1 MSEAS
6 RGNRHL
12 KRERQ
17 RVHLTQEENATAL
30 TDLAATMYEAGE
42 LTRRTSVSP
51 RQYRR
56 WESPTP
62 PWPHPDHRK
71 LLERFYG
78 RSIHELGFT
87 PPGVDSPG
95 TITVIEPAPA
105 PPAAPTEVEIHDPVN
120 RRKALTTG
128 AAALGVTAAGAG
140 LPWLSPTAAAEPGES
155 ELRVGNDDIDL
166 LRTAAHDLDAIDQRF
181 GGDRLWRGARNQL
194 MWLHHLIDQG
204 SYTDPIGQE
213 LHGIAGQLTT
223 SLGWFCY
230 DADRQT
236 EARVYFSEALN
247 TAMLSGDDALATRTL
262 SNMARQS
269 VDLGKAREAI
279 RFSRIA
285 QAHATEWSAPPRVGA
300 LLAIREA
307 QGHARLG
314 DEISAGNAI
323 KRAWNHF
330 ERGTSQRDPDWTT
343 FLNEAEL
350 TCLEGMCRI
359 DLGQHRQSV
368 KLLDHSARLQDI
380 EHSRNRG
387 MCLARLA
394 YAALQGRDLDH
405 SVHAVSESLRL
416 IDGGMTSTRN
426 RKQLTLVRN
435 GLALHRA
442 HAPAR
447 EMAERLTEYT
457 A

>member
-1 MSEAS
+1 M
-6 RGNRHL
+6 NR
-12 KRERQ
+12 
-17 RVHLTQEENATAL
+17 
-30 TDLAATMYEAGE
+30 
-42 LTRRTSVSP
+42 
-51 RQYRR
+51 
-56 WESPTP
+56 
-62 PWPHPDHRK
+62 RK
-71 LLERFYG
+71 LL
-78 RSIHELGFT
+78 
-87 PPGVDSPG
+87 
-95 TITVIEPAPA
+95 A
-105 PPAAPTEVEIHDPVN
+105 
-120 RRKALTTG
+120 TG
-128 AAALGVTAAGAG
+128 AAALGMTATGTG
-140 LPWLSPTAAAEPGES
+140 LPWLSPTTSAHGDSP
-155 ELRVGNDDIDL
+155 LRVTGDDVDL
-166 LRTAAHDLDAIDQRF
+166 LRSAALDLDAIDQRF
-181 GGDRLWRGARNQL
+181 GGDRLWRGAHNQL

-204 SYTDPIGQE
+204 SYSETVGQE
-213 LHGIAGQLTT
+213 LHAIAGQLTT

-279 RFSRIA
+279 RFARIA

-323 KRAWNHF
+323 KRAWTHF
-330 ERGTSQRDPDWTT
+330 EHGTSQRDPDWTT

-350 TCLEGMCRI
+350 TCLEGMCRL

-368 KLLDHSARLQDI
+368 RILDQSTRLQDI
-380 EHSRNRG
+380 EHSRNLG

-394 YAALQGRDLDH
+394 YAALHDRDLDH
-405 SVHAVSESLRL
+405 SVQAVSKSLRL
-416 IDGGMTSTRN
+416 IEGGMTSTRN
-426 RKQLTLVRN
+426 MKQLTLVRN
-435 GLALHRA
+435 GLNLHRN

>member
-1 MSEAS
+1 MGEPS

-17 RVHLTQEENATAL
+17 KVHLTQEQNAEKL
-30 TDLAATMYEAGE
+30 TKLAATMYEAGE

-51 RQYRR
+51 RQFRR
-56 WESPTP
+56 WESAAP

-78 RSIHELGFT
+78 GPIHELGFI
-87 PPGVDSPG
+87 PPGDVPASML
-95 TITVIEPAPA
+95 TVREPVPVLPA
-105 PPAAPTEVEIHDPVN
+105 VRTEVETYDPVN
-120 RRKALTTG
+120 RRKLFTRG
-128 AAALGVTAAGAG
+128 AALGMTAAGAG
-140 LPWLSPTAAAEPGES
+140 LPWLSPTAAAEPGDD
-155 ELRVGNDDIDL
+155 ELRVNHDDVEE
-166 LRTAAHDLDAIDQRF
+166 LRSATHDLDVIDQRF
-181 GGDRLWRGARNQL
+181 GSDRLWRGARNQL
-194 MWLHHLIDQG
+194 MWLHHLIDNG
-204 SYTDPIGQE
+204 TYTDPVGQE
-213 LHGIAGQLTT
+213 LQTIAGQLTT

-247 TAMLSGDDALATRTL
+247 TAMLNGDDALATRTL

-279 RFSRIA
+279 RFARIA

-314 DEISAGNAI
+314 DEISAVSAI
-323 KRAWNHF
+323 KRAWKHF
-330 ERGTSQRDPDWTT
+330 EHGTSQRDPDWTA

-350 TCLEGMCRI
+350 TCLEGMCRL

-368 KLLDHSARLQDI
+368 KILDRSTELQDI
-380 EHSRNRG
+380 GHSRNLG

-405 SVHAVSESLRL
+405 SVHAVDESLRL
-416 IDGGMTSTRN
+416 IEGGMTSTRN
-426 RKQLTLVRN
+426 MKQLTLVRN
-435 GLALHRA
+435 GLTVHQEHR
-442 HAPAR
+442 PAR

>member
-1 MSEAS
+1 MSEAA

-12 KRERQ
+12 KRERG
-17 RVHLTQEENATAL
+17 RVHLTQEKNAEKL
-30 TDLAATMYEAGE
+30 TKLAASMYEAGE

-51 RQYRR
+51 RQFRR
-56 WESPTP
+56 WESAAP
-62 PWPHPDHRK
+62 PWPQPDHRR

-78 RSIHELGFT
+78 RPIHELGF
-87 PPGVDSPG
+87 VSPEDVPAN
-95 TITVIEPAPA
+95 TLTVREPVPVSPTAH
-105 PPAAPTEVEIHDPVN
+105 TEVETYDPVN
-120 RRKALTTG
+120 RRKFTAS
-128 AAALGVTAAGAG
+128 AAIGMTASSAG
-140 LPWLSPTAAAEPGES
+140 LPWLSPTAAAEPDNNQ
-155 ELRVGNDDIDL
+155 LRVSHNDVDDL
-166 LRTAAHDLDAIDQRF
+166 RSAARDLDVIDQRF
-181 GGDRLWRGARNQL
+181 GSDRLWRGARNQL
-194 MWLHHLIDQG
+194 MWLHHLIDNG
-204 SYTDPIGQE
+204 TYTDPVGAE
-213 LHGIAGQLTT
+213 LHTIAGQLTT

-230 DADRQT
+230 DADLQT

-279 RFSRIA
+279 RFARIA
-285 QAHATEWSAPPRVGA
+285 QAHATEWSAPPRVSA

-314 DEISAGNAI
+314 DEVSAGNAI
-323 KRAWNHF
+323 KRAWKHF
-330 ERGTSQRDPDWTT
+330 EHGTSQRDPDWTT

-350 TCLEGMCRI
+350 TCLEGMCRL

-368 KLLDHSARLQDI
+368 RILDQSARLQDI
-380 EHSRNRG
+380 EHSRNLG

-405 SVHAVSESLRL
+405 SIHAVSESLQL
-416 IDGGMTSTRN
+416 IEGGMTSTRN
-426 RKQLTLVRN
+426 MKQLALVRN
-435 GLALHRA
+435 GLSLHHT

>member
-1 MSEAS
+1 MSEAT

-12 KRERQ
+12 KRARQ
-17 RVHLTQEENATAL
+17 RVHLTQEQNADKL
-30 TDLAATMYEAGE
+30 TKLAATMYEAGE
-42 LTRRTSVSP
+42 LTKRTSVSP

-56 WESPTP
+56 WESATP

-87 PPGVDSPG
+87 PPGDVPPS
-95 TITVIEPAPA
+95 TLTVAEPVPVL
-105 PPAAPTEVEIHDPVN
+105 PAARTEVETHDLVN
-120 RRKALTTG
+120 RRKLLTTG
-128 AAALGVTAAGAG
+128 AAALGMTATGAG
-140 LPWLSPTAAAEPGES
+140 LPWLSRTAAAAPGDGD
-155 ELRVGNDDIDL
+155 LRVTGDDVDL
-166 LRTAAHDLDAIDQRF
+166 LRDAAHDLDAIDQRF

-194 MWLHHLIDQG
+194 MWLHHLIDEG
-204 SYTDPIGQE
+204 IYTDPVGQE
-213 LHGIAGQLTT
+213 LHAIAGQLTT

-279 RFSRIA
+279 RFARIA

-323 KRAWNHF
+323 KRAWQHF
-330 ERGTSQRDPDWTT
+330 EHGTSQRDPDWTV

-350 TCLEGMCRI
+350 TCLEGMCRL
-359 DLGQHRQSV
+359 DLGQHRQAV
-368 KLLDHSARLQDI
+368 RILDQSARLQDI
-380 EHSRNRG
+380 EHSRNLG

-416 IDGGMTSTRN
+416 VEGGMTSTRN
-426 RKQLTLVRN
+426 MKQLTLVRN
-435 GLALHRA
+435 GLSLHQA

-447 EMAERLTEYT
+447 EMVERLTEYT